1 MEQNGERYR
10 LTDIKH
16 KENEMKKLFI
26 LILAAAL
33 IVGAFAACSKGSI
46 EQVGLPLDPNA
57 SDEEV
62 YYEIKAI
69 IQEASETSLLVVP
82 LEGLDYIDIIYLN
95 MSDDTVLNVSEGAP
109 LAPGTIIY
117 AKTNTAIMESYP
129 PQVELIEITR
139 TEIDPSITLPPVAD
153 DTQPAPENYV
163 VGKIIAID
171 GDAYTLEVLN
181 SSMFEGQISLL
192 IPADVLDADMPIE
205 ESFLIGVYVSVDK
218 SDPAVAQKLV
228 FSEPDEVIELDPR
241 EAVSGYLEG
250 MFPQAVYYMVDEH
263 IEAQAGVMF
272 AIGMDQNCESGWT
285 LTPQDGVTLEAQ
297 GAPEPCEDGTY
308 PLYFGISIAAPGQ
321 YTLEFIHES
330 PDGTF
335 DYSFAVS
342 VK

>member
-1 MEQNGERYR
+1 
-10 LTDIKH
+10 
-16 KENEMKKLFI
+16 MKKLII

-33 IVGAFAACSKGSI
+33 IVGVFVACGNGAS
-46 EQVGLPLDPNA
+46 EEEGLPLDPNA

-62 YYEIKAI
+62 FLEFKAI
-69 IQEASETSLLVVP
+69 IQEVSDTSLLVVP

-95 MSDDTVLNVSEGAP
+95 ISDETIINVSDGAP
-109 LAPGTIIY
+109 LAPGTIVY

-129 PQVELIEITR
+129 PQVVLVEIAR
-139 TEIDPSITLPPVAD
+139 TEIDPSITLKPTQD

-163 VGKIIAID
+163 VGKITGKD
-171 GDAYTLEVLN
+171 GDTYTLEVLS
-181 SSMFEGQISLL
+181 SSMFEGQITLL

-205 ESFLIGVYVSVDK
+205 EGFLVGIYVAMDER
-218 SDPAVAQKLV
+218 DPAVAQKLV
-228 FSEPDEVIELDPR
+228 FSEPDQIIELDER
-241 EAVSGYLEG
+241 EAISAYLEG
-250 MFPQAVYYMVDEH
+250 KFPQAVYYMVDEH

-272 AIGMDQNCESGWT
+272 AIGMEQNCESGWT
-285 LTPQDGVTLEAQ
+285 LTPQDGIILEVR

-321 YTLEFIHES
+321 YTLEFIRES